1 MDRRVVVLALAAV
14 LLAGCGLPRDPE
26 GTLDRVT
33 GGTLRAGVSENVPW
47 VRLDGDQPA
56 GVEVALV
63 ERFAEQLRADIEWV
77 DGSEAELM
85 EALHLGELDLV
96 VAGLSAD
103 TPWQQNGA
111 VTRPY
116 LETREVVGV
125 PRGQP
130 VPDDFAGVPVAVEAG
145 DGLAAWLRRLDALPE
160 RVPDLAE
167 ASGAVALDEWLLD
180 DYELTDSGTTV
191 RNTTHVMMVPLG
203 ENAWQVRLER
213 FLFAN
218 RALVED
224 LLERE
229 GHP

>member
-1 MDRRVVVLALAAV
+1 MLALAAV

-26 GTLDRVT
+26 GTLARVQD
-33 GGTLRAGVSENVPW
+33 GTLRAGVTENEPW
-47 VRLDGDQPA
+47 TRIEGDQPT
-56 GVEVALV
+56 GVEVELV
-63 ERFAEQLRADIEWV
+63 ERFAEELRAEVEWV

-85 EALHLGELDLV
+85 EALHLGELDVV
-96 VAGLSAD
+96 VAGFSAD

-125 PRGQP
+125 PQGQP
-130 VPDDFAGVPVAVEAG
+130 VPEDFAGIPVAVEIG
-145 DGLAAWLRRLDALPE
+145 DGLAAWLRRLDAIPE

-167 ASGAVALDEWLLD
+167 ASGPVALDEWLLD
-180 DYELTDSGTTV
+180 DYGLTDSGTTV
-191 RNTTHVMMVPLG
+191 RRTSHVMLAPLG

-218 RALVED
+218 RALVQD
-224 LLERE
+224 LLAQE